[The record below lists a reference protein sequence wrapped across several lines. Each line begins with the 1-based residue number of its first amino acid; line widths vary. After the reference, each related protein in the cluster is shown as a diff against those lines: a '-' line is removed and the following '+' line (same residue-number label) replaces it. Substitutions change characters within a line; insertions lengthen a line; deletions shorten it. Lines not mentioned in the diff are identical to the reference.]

1 MTDRRHPSGRH
12 VLGLVDCPRCGN
24 ADLPRTEPCAV
35 CKDVGKVSVPVA
47 TQWILDQG
55 KRQGT

>member
-1 MTDRRHPSGRH
+1 VIDAPYRGQIH
-12 VLGLVDCPRCGN
+12 VTLFN
-24 ADLPRTEPCAV
+24 HADLPRTEPCAV